1 MIFSITN
8 FALLVALVIVSALF
22 GYSIGK
28 KLWFNKGVDVGIE
41 LGAETAKAMVELIK
55 ERYGIGNGQG

>member
-1 MIFSITN
+1 
-8 FALLVALVIVSALF
+8 VSALF